1 MLMFLKI
8 LISLIVVF
16 GLILAVIN
24 IKNNRKGSLPI
35 LLLIL
40 IIPIVGVMI
49 HKGLGNDNVPS
60 VAYKDRE
67 DEFRDIKQFE
77 DLIIKLAERLYND
90 PSGGDL
96 VGWELLGDVYMNNGA
111 YSDAVLAYTRL
122 VEKDNRFSQSWIK
135 LAGSLMANDNGAIS
149 QSALNAIE
157 KSLALDSLSPISIYY
172 KALYFEQE
180 GRLEEAYTLLINRLD
195 LEKENTDWTDLYLV
209 EANRVGTLLGYDKI
223 VRLASEVPIG
233 PTNADIIEASKLNS
247 VETSAFINSMV
258 SSLVEKLKTEPD
270 DIDGWLRLSRSYIVL
285 KKLALARESLQEAK
299 ILIEKLPKNDP
310 KIEIYSQLLLDL
322 EDIQ

>member
-1 MLMFLKI
+1 MLMVLEI

-16 GLILAVIN
+16 GLLLAVIN
-24 IKNNRKGSLPI
+24 IKNNRKGRLTVF
-35 LLLIL
+35 LLIL
-40 IIPIVGVMI
+40 IIPFLGVII
-49 HKGLGNDNVPS
+49 HQRLGNNNVPS

-67 DEFRDIKQFE
+67 NEFRDIKQFE
-77 DLIIKLAERLYND
+77 DLITKLAKRLYSD
-90 PSGGDL
+90 PSGGDR
-96 VGWELLGDVYMNNGA
+96 VGWELLGDVHMNNGT
-111 YSDAVLAYTRL
+111 YGEAVLAYTQL

-135 LAGSLMANDNGAIS
+135 LAGSLIANEGAIS

-157 KSLALDSLSPISIYY
+157 KALVLDSLSPISIYY

-195 LEKENTDWTDLYLV
+195 LEKTNADWVGLYLV
-209 EANRVGTLLGYDKI
+209 EANRFGTLLGYDKI
-223 VRLASEVPIG
+223 ARLDSEAPVG
-233 PTNADIIEASKLNS
+233 PTNADIIEASKLNA

-258 SSLVEKLKTEPD
+258 SGLVDKLKNEPN

-285 KKLALARESLQEAK
+285 KNLTLARESLQEAK
-299 ILIEKLPKNDP
+299 FLIEKLPKNDP
-310 KIEIYSQLLLDL
+310 KIEIYSQLLVDL